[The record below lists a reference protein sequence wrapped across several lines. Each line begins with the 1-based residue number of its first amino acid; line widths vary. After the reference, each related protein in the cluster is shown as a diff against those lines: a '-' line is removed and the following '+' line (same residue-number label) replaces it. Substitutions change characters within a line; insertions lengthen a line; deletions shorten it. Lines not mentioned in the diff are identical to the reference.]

1 MSEQLALPALP
12 ARREI
17 PELPETPE
25 LPRST
30 PDVGRTASAGR
41 GREGGRR
48 RGVLVQLNLV
58 AEVVTG
64 GFVELW
70 AHKLRSL
77 LTLNLLTLGVFALVV
92 MTSVLDGIMDKVS
105 TGFAGMSWDGTV
117 ELVPKDPKTTEDQKR
132 FAMSPGL
139 RYEDLPRLTSAVP
152 RIAGFVPRAYQNLP
166 VRMSGGME
174 KIFVTGVN
182 PDYALLMNRPIGLGR
197 GLTEDDERRRSTVAV
212 AGATL
217 ASKLF
222 GGADPVGRDV
232 VVSGLSFRIVGVQ
245 APGMIFN
252 EDNYMD
258 ANGLLVPLTTYMDRI
273 DPGHKL
279 AKLGVKLGSKRDIDE
294 VSALL
299 VARARQAHHGIE
311 DIEITNL
318 DDEAARSYQN
328 FLEQMRGWKIV
339 LFSLAG
345 TVLLVG
351 GVGVLSVMLISLSDR
366 RYEIGLRK
374 AMGATDP
381 QIFTQFLLEA
391 VVLAALGACTGT
403 LAGSAVCRALADKF
417 PWGLVV
423 NPLGL
428 LVAWVTALLLAV
440 CFGMYPAI
448 RASRLS
454 PMEAMR

>member
-1 MSEQLALPALP
+1 MSE
-12 ARREI
+12 
-17 PELPETPE
+17 
-25 LPRST
+25 
-30 PDVGRTASAGR
+30 
-41 GREGGRR
+41 R
-48 RGVLVQLNLV
+48 RGLLAQLNLV
-58 AEVVTG
+58 AEVVAG
-64 GFVELW
+64 GLVELW

-92 MTSVLDGIMDKVS
+92 MTSVLDGVMDKVA

-117 ELVPKDPKTTEDQKR
+117 MLAPKDPKTTEDQKR

-139 RYEDLPRLTSAVP
+139 RYEDLPRLTAP
-152 RIAGFVPRAYQNLP
+152 FPGMAGFVPRAFQIVP
-166 VRMSGGME
+166 VRLPGGSE
-174 KIFVTGVN
+174 KVFVTGVDA
-182 PDYALLMNRPIGLGR
+182 DYARLMNRPIGLGR
-197 GLTEDDERRRSTVAV
+197 GLTDDDVRRHSTVAV

-232 VVSGLSFRIVGVQ
+232 TAGGVRFRVVGVQ
-245 APGMIFN
+245 APEQIFS

-258 ANGLLVPLTTYMDRI
+258 ANGLLIPLTAYMDRM
-273 DPGHKL
+273 DPAHRL
-279 AKLGVKLGSKRDIDE
+279 AKLGVKLREKKDLDE

-299 VARARQAHHGIE
+299 VGRAKQAHHGIE
-311 DIEITNL
+311 DVEIVNL
-318 DDEAARSYQN
+318 DAEAARSYQN
-328 FLEQMRGWKIV
+328 FLQQMHGWRVV
-339 LFSLAG
+339 LFSLAA

-351 GVGVLSVMLISLSDR
+351 GVGVLSVMLISLADR

-391 VVLAALGACTGT
+391 VVLAALGAFAGT

-417 PWGLVV
+417 PYGLVV

-428 LVAWVTALLLAV
+428 AAAWGTALLLAV
-440 CFGMYPAI
+440 CFGLYPAI

-454 PMEAMR
+454 PMAAMQ